1 MNQSSLLHQ
10 LQKIDI
16 EIGQCSARIK
26 EIMDIIKSDR
36 TIQDAEI
43 LADEAQRKFDKSRKQ
58 LNSAEADVDA
68 AKLKIQINESNLYS
82 GMIKNPKEL
91 QDLQSEL
98 ESLNRRLESLEN
110 LQLEKLIIFEEE
122 ENNLKI
128 DLENVKKTKDDFF
141 TLNARLLGEKDTLE
155 KKLQRLDH
163 ERNVTVSSVIDEN
176 LKVYN
181 DLRNKKLGIAV
192 ALIEENSCSVCGTT
206 IRPAEYQLARSPQQL
221 AYCSSCG
228 RILFA
233 G

>member
-16 EIGQCSARIK
+16 EIGQCSARIE
-26 EIMDIIKSDR
+26 EIMDIIKSNS
-36 TIQDAEI
+36 TIQDAEK
-43 LADEAQRKFDKSRKQ
+43 LADEAQGKFDKSRKQ

-128 DLENVKKTKDDFF
+128 NLEKVKTTKDDFF

-181 DLRNKKLGIAV
+181 DLRNKKRGIAV